1 MEKTKAAAE
10 SGLVISGLCVSA
22 DNEEILKGVDLS
34 IGQGDVHV
42 VMGPNGSGKSTLCNA
57 VAGHPFYKITG
68 GKIEMDGRDI
78 SGLKADKRA
87 HAGLFLGFQYPR
99 EVAGVTFGNFMRI
112 AVNTV
117 FKARDNSYKPAG
129 PAQFYPLV
137 QKEMQALKMN
147 KKFIG
152 RCLNEGFSGGEKKRA
167 EIVQM
172 LLLKP
177 KVAILD
183 EIDSGLDVDG
193 LKAVADGILR
203 ANKENG
209 SSVLL
214 ITHYARILKY
224 IKPDFVHI
232 MSDGK
237 IVRSGKA
244 SLAAK
249 IEREGYAAYARD
261 K

>member
-1 MEKTKAAAE
+1 MASKKITGK
-10 SGLVISGLCVSA
+10 GLNISGLRVTA
-22 DNEEILKGVDLS
+22 DGEEILKGVDLA
-34 IGQGDVHV
+34 IKAGEIHV
-42 VMGPNGSGKSTLCNA
+42 VMGPNGSGKSTLCNT
-57 VAGHPFYKITG
+57 VMGHPFYKVTG
-68 GKIEMDGRDI
+68 GKIVMDGNDVAK
-78 SGLKADKRA
+78 LKPDKRA
-87 HAGLFLGFQYPR
+87 HAGIFLGFQYPR

-117 FKARDNSYKPAG
+117 NKARNKSYMPIG

-137 QKEMQALKMN
+137 QNEMQALKMN

-177 KVAILD
+177 KIAILD

-193 LKAVADGILR
+193 LKAVAEGISR

-209 SSVLL
+209 SAVLL

-224 IKPDFVHI
+224 LKPDFVHV

-237 IVRSGKA
+237 IVKSGKA
-244 SLAAK
+244 SLAGK
-249 IEREGYAAYARD
+249 IEREGYIKYE
-261 K
+261 